1 MNSNQSP
8 SRDYYD
14 ILGADEAASPRDLEK
29 LYKRMAARC
38 HPDRGGSEEAMK
50 LVNEAYDVL
59 KNGITRR
66 EYDAKRRLSRYVAAV
81 PRRTRPPEDIGA
93 FGGFLS
99 AFLCLL
105 MGMFLLFLVRVQWI
119 WFLWPLVILA
129 LFVIVFG
136 ILLARGAVMQQAS
149 NAKRNPFRSHRRLQE
164 AIFWTAVLS
173 SCYAIYMLLAAIE

>member
-1 MNSNQSP
+1 
-8 SRDYYD
+8 
-14 ILGADEAASPRDLEK
+14 
-29 LYKRMAARC
+29 
-38 HPDRGGSEEAMK
+38 
-50 LVNEAYDVL
+50 
-59 KNGITRR
+59 
-66 EYDAKRRLSRYVAAV
+66 
-81 PRRTRPPEDIGA
+81 
-93 FGGFLS
+93 
-99 AFLCLL
+99 